1 MATPRCTLQVRDSK
15 SQILQRHRVH
25 AESMEEIQLEY
36 LRSVE
41 FDLVGIIICFI
52 GKSTNDL

>member
-41 FDLVGIIICFI
+41 SDLVGIIMF
-52 GKSTNDL
+52 LYVFHR